1 MRRIRA
7 VRTRAGAGAAAA
19 GLGASVTVVL
29 GTVAERAGAVAPAW
43 ADRPWVV
50 WTVFGVLGVLSAGLA
65 SASRWMDGAAEN
77 GGGPASSAR
86 TGSLHPPHVVLQRVR
101 GRDQEISRLRALLK
115 KPDGRF
121 AVLCAAGGMGKTT
134 LAAALAEY
142 ARRDGYAVFWIRW
155 RGPESLSDDF
165 IQAAVGCG
173 MPRSAIGAAQS
184 GNDNLPDAVWRHF
197 SRTKKWLLVVDNADE
212 AEQISPEGE
221 GVADYRGWIRPYG
234 RGLLLVTSRDTA
246 PATWGHAA
254 DLIRLQ
260 PLPAAAGGKVL
271 LDSAPDGG
279 TLVEAETLSSRLGGL
294 PLALQ
299 AAGRYVTGST
309 SRHRDFAAYQTALEE
324 ELTALVGAD
333 NPRPTDPNVAR
344 STVRRTWEV
353 SLDQLDR
360 EGVPLA
366 RPLLRQL
373 SLFAEAPVPL
383 AFITPELLTTAVGR
397 PVGQAALDQALT
409 GLERYGLLGVPAEEP
424 GVPGTGPRAGSSV
437 TLHPLVR
444 EITAL
449 SLTTDETD
457 RLHSYEQ
464 AMIDALRSEV
474 TNLRAAGVAGWTT
487 ARLLAPHLSLLL
499 DHPALVPSEDA
510 CAALNTLADV
520 LGDAGSYALQI
531 SLRQTVLAHRV
542 ELLGDQHPDTFT
554 ARNHFANSLHSLGRY
569 EQSEGIHRQNLADRI
584 RVLGPEHPDSLT
596 SRNNV
601 GYVLQLRGQYAEAAS
616 LHSMVLA
623 DRTRLLGADHLL
635 TLTSRD
641 NLAKSFDQLGDHTA
655 AATLHTQN
663 IAECTRVLGPDH
675 PLTFTSRDNLA
686 ATVNHQGDPGRAA
699 ELHRTVFADRSRA
712 LGPDHPHTLT
722 SGNNLADALHQMG
735 EHAQAA
741 ELLEQ
746 TLSGRVR
753 ILGADHPDSLATR
766 SQLAVCRSE
775 TGRRQRRR

>member
-1 MRRIRA
+1 M
-7 VRTRAGAGAAAA
+7 
-19 GLGASVTVVL
+19 VL
-29 GTVAERAGAVAPAW
+29 ATVAERAGAVAPEW
-43 ADRPWVV
+43 AGRPWVV
-50 WTVFGVLGVLSAGLA
+50 WTVFGVLSVLSAGLA
-65 SASRWMDGAAEN
+65 AATRRLDGPAED
-77 GGGPASSAR
+77 GGGPACGAR
-86 TGSLHPPHVVLQRVR
+86 PGSLHPPHVVLERVR
-101 GRDQEISRLRALLK
+101 GREREIARLRALLK

-121 AVLCAAGGMGKTT
+121 AVVCAAGGMGKTT
-134 LAAALAEY
+134 LATALAEY

-155 RGPESLSDDF
+155 RGPENLADDF
-165 IQAAVGCG
+165 VQAAVVSG
-173 MPRSAIGAAQS
+173 MPRSSISAAQS
-184 GNDNLPDAVWRHF
+184 GNDNLPDAVWRQF

-221 GVADYRGWIRPYG
+221 RVADYRGWIRPYG
-234 RGLLLVTSRDTA
+234 RGLFLVTSRDTA
-246 PATWGHAA
+246 SETWGNAA
-254 DLIRLQ
+254 ELIRLE
-260 PLPAAAGGKVL
+260 PLPAAAGGTVL

-279 TLVEAETLSSRLGGL
+279 TLVEAEALSSRLGGL

-309 SRHRDFAAYQTALEE
+309 SRHRDFAAYQSALEE

-373 SLFAEAPVPL
+373 ALFAEAPVPL
-383 AFITPELLTTAVGR
+383 AFITPELLTPAVGR
-397 PVGQAALDQALT
+397 PVGQAALDQALA
-409 GLERYGLLGVPAEEP
+409 GLERYGLLGVPAEESHA
-424 GVPGTGPRAGSSV
+424 PGTGSRAGGSV

-449 SLTTDETD
+449 TLTTDEPD
-457 RLHSYEQ
+457 RLHNYEQ
-464 AMIDALRSEV
+464 ATVNALRSEV
-474 TNLRAAGVAGWTT
+474 NTLRAAGVAGWTT
-487 ARLLAPHLSLLL
+487 ARLLAPHVPLLL
-499 DHPALVPSEDA
+499 EHPGLVPPEDA
-510 CAALNTLADV
+510 CTALNTLADV
-520 LGDAGSYALQI
+520 LGDAGSYTLQLG
-531 SLRQTVLAHRV
+531 LRQSVLAHRV
-542 ELLGDQHPDTFT
+542 ELFGDQHPDTFT

-584 RVLGPEHPDSLT
+584 RVLGPEHPDTLT

-623 DRTRLLGADHLL
+623 DRTRLLGVDHLL

-641 NLAKSFDQLGDHTA
+641 NLAKAFDQLGDHTA

-663 IAECTRVLGPDH
+663 IAECTRVLGSDH

-686 ATVNHQGDPGRAA
+686 ATVNHQGDPARAA
-699 ELHRTVFADRSRA
+699 ELHRTVFADRTRF

-722 SGNNLADALHQMG
+722 SGNNLAYSLHQLG

-753 ILGADHPDSLATR
+753 MLGADHPDSLDTR

>member
-1 MRRIRA
+1 MRRVQA

-19 GLGASVTVVL
+19 GLGAFFTVVL
-29 GTVAERAGAVAPAW
+29 GTVAERAGAVAPGW
-43 ADRPWVV
+43 ADRPWVI
-50 WTVFGVLGVLSAGLA
+50 WTVFGVLSVLSAGLA
-65 SASRWMDGAAEN
+65 TASRRLD
-77 GGGPASSAR
+77 GPAEDGTAPVSGAR
-86 TGSLHPPHVVLQRVR
+86 PGSLHPPHVVLDRVR
-101 GRDQEISRLRALLK
+101 GRDREIARLMALLK
-115 KPDGRF
+115 RPDGRF
-121 AVLCAAGGMGKTT
+121 AVVCAAGGMGKTT
-134 LAAALAEY
+134 LAAALAER
-142 ARRDGYAVFWIRW
+142 ARRGGYAVFWIRR
-155 RGPESLSDDF
+155 RGPETLSDDF
-165 IQAAVGCG
+165 VQAAVGCG
-173 MPRSAIGAAQS
+173 LPRSAVSAAQS
-184 GNDNLPDAVWRHF
+184 GNDNLPDAVWRQLA
-197 SRTKKWLLVVDNADE
+197 RTKKWLLVVDNADE
-212 AEQISPEGE
+212 AEQIGPEGE
-221 GVADYRGWIRPYG
+221 RVADYRGWIRPYG

-246 PATWGHAA
+246 SATWGHAA
-254 DLIRLQ
+254 ELIRLE
-260 PLPAAAGGKVL
+260 PLPAAAGGRVL

-279 TLVEAETLSSRLGGL
+279 TAVEAEALSSRLGGL

-309 SRHRDFAAYQTALEE
+309 SRHRDFAAYQSALEE
-324 ELTALVGAD
+324 ELTTLVGAD

-360 EGVPLA
+360 EGIPLA

-397 PVGQAALDQALT
+397 PVGQAALDQALA
-409 GLERYGLLGVPAEEP
+409 GLERYGLLGVPAEQP
-424 GVPGTGPRAGSSV
+424 HVPAAESRAGGSV

-449 SLTTDETD
+449 TLATDEPD
-457 RLHSYEQ
+457 RLHDYEQ
-464 AMIDALRSEV
+464 ATVDALRGEV
-474 TNLRAAGVAGWTT
+474 TRLRAAGATGWAA
-487 ARLLAPHLSLLL
+487 ARLLAPHLPLLL
-499 DHPALVPSEDA
+499 DHPGLVPAEDA

-520 LGDAGSYALQI
+520 LGDAGSYALQLG
-531 SLRQTVLAHRV
+531 LRQTVLAHRV

-554 ARNHFANSLHSLGRY
+554 ARNHFANSLHCLGGY
-569 EQSEGIHRQNLADRI
+569 ERSEEIHRQNLADRI
-584 RVLGPEHPDSLT
+584 RVLGPEHPDTLT

-616 LHSMVLA
+616 LHAMVLA
-623 DRTRLLGADHLL
+623 DRTRILGVDHLL

-663 IAECTRVLGPDH
+663 IAECSRVLGPDH

-686 ATVNHQGDPGRAA
+686 ATVNHRGDPTHAA
-699 ELHRTVFADRSRA
+699 ELHRTVFADRTRV

-722 SGNNLADALHQMG
+722 SGNNLADALHQLG

-746 TLSGRVR
+746 TLAGRVR
-753 ILGADHPDSLATR
+753 VLGADHPDTLGTR

-775 TGRRQRRR
+775 TGRRRRRQ